1 MTSFERQKYNQNE
14 SNLLVSIQEMSLIVL
29 ELNTF
34 QKKLKIHRQQ
44 IYHKNIYKIQVF
56 DSIIS
61 RYFSMGFV
69 NFMFKGKSLLDYTNL
84 SSRDDY

>member
-1 MTSFERQKYNQNE
+1 M
-14 SNLLVSIQEMSLIVL
+14 SIQEMSLIVL

-56 DSIIS
+56 DSIMS

-69 NFMFKGKSLLDYTNL
+69 NFTFKGKSLLDYTNL